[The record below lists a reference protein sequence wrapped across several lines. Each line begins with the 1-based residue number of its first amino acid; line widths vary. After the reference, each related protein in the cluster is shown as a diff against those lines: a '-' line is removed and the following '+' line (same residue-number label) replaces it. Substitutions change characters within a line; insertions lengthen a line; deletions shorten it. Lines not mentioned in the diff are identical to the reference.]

1 MKYGIRIAVL
11 AASIGLAGGW
21 MAGTRAN
28 ASPEYDPN
36 NLSECWPTHDG
47 DLAVITLQDKHL
59 ECSLL
64 RRAGHGRRTLVERK
78 TLAPESK

>member
-21 MAGTRAN
+21 MAGTRAH

-36 NLSECWPTHDG
+36 NLSVCWPVRDG
-47 DLAVITLQDKHL
+47 DLAVITRDGIVT

-64 RRAGHGRRTLVERK
+64 RRAGHGRRTLVERR
-78 TLAPESK
+78 TLP